1 MQIRSTSNIQT
12 SSAVNLQKQNSTS
25 ATQNANSAPVD
36 SLEISAEA
44 QMLSTSSATD
54 IRADRVAD
62 LRAQIASGEYETPE
76 KLEAAVSR
84 MFDEFA

>member
-1 MQIRSTSNIQT
+1 MQIRSTSNLQT
-12 SSAVNLQKQNSTS
+12 SSAVDLQKQTS
-25 ATQNANSAPVD
+25 ANATQNNNSVPID

-44 QMLSTSSATD
+44 QLLSTSSATE

-62 LRAQIASGEYETPE
+62 LRAQIASGDYETPE
-76 KLEAAVSR
+76 KLEAAVGR

>member
-1 MQIRSTSNIQT
+1 MQIRSTSNLQT
-12 SSAVNLQKQNSTS
+12 SSAVNLQKQNSAN
-25 ATQNANSAPVD
+25 ATQNNNSVPID

-44 QMLSTSSATD
+44 QLLSTSSATE

-62 LRAQIASGEYETPE
+62 LRAQIASGDYETPE
-76 KLEAAVSR
+76 KLEAAVGR

>member
-1 MQIRSTSNIQT
+1 MQIRSTSNLQT
-12 SSAVNLQKQNSTS
+12 SSAVNLQKQNSAN
-25 ATQNANSAPVD
+25 ATQNNNSVPVD

-44 QMLSTSSATD
+44 QLLSTSGATE

-62 LRAQIASGEYETPE
+62 LRAQIASGDYETPE
-76 KLEAAVSR
+76 KLEAAVGR